1 MFLNEILKIDYV
13 VAKFKCERSLLI
25 IKMQRSYL
33 QVLKEHV
40 RFKKVRRICTQ
51 IYCLKY
57 YVFNNCVNRVSTP
70 PKNPTDQCP
79 LADKLPIDKN
89 IALTAYMQ

>member
-40 RFKKVRRICTQ
+40 RF
-51 IYCLKY
+51 
-57 YVFNNCVNRVSTP
+57 
-70 PKNPTDQCP
+70 
-79 LADKLPIDKN
+79 
-89 IALTAYMQ
+89 